1 MAIEQNDWTAKTVNG
16 FLVMT
21 CTFACDT
28 VLYDTYTYKTPA
40 NTVDGTKPFALFM
53 SAAATLDGEAVPFNL
68 WIGYDDNFALTGDT
82 PTLATNGGH
91 YVQLTDDLVLAVTT
105 VEHIFHIH
113 PDLGVA
119 DVVTAAAIATGY
131 KVNVPPSP
139 YYAFAI
145 DGATEVTAD
154 AITAVIVQKQ

>member
-1 MAIEQNDWTAKTVNG
+1 MAIESNAWTTKTVNG

-21 CTFACDT
+21 STFKCDAA
-28 VLYDTYTYKTPA
+28 LFDTYTLKTPA
-40 NTVDGTKPFALFM
+40 NTIDGTKPFALFM
-53 SAAATLDGEAVPFNL
+53 SAAATLDAEAVPFNL
-68 WIGYDDNFALTGDT
+68 WIGYEDNFALSGDT

-105 VEHIFHIH
+105 VEHVFHIH

-119 DVVTAAAIATGY
+119 DVVTAAVIATGY

-139 YYAFAI
+139 YYAFAV
-145 DGATEVTAD
+145 DGGSAISAD
-154 AITAVIVQKQ
+154 LITAVVVQKQ

>member
-1 MAIEQNDWTAKTVNG
+1 MAIDQNPWTTKTVNG

-28 VLYDTYTYKTPA
+28 TLFDTYTFKTPA
-40 NTVDGTKPFALFM
+40 HTIDGTKPFSLFM
-53 SAAATLDGEAVPFNL
+53 SAAGTLDGQAVPFNL
-68 WIGYDDNFALTGDT
+68 WVGYEDNFALTGDT
-82 PTLATNGGH
+82 PTLATNGGY

-105 VEHIFHIH
+105 VEHVFHIH

-119 DVVTAAAIATGY
+119 DVVTVAAIATGY

-139 YYAFAI
+139 YYAFAV
-145 DGATEVTAD
+145 DGGSAVSAD